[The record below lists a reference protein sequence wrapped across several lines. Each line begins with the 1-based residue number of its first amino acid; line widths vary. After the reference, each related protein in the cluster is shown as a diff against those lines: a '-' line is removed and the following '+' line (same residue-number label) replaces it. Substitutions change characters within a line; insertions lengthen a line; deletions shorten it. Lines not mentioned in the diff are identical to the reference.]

1 MFKNKK
7 QKHIKGEKPKRKSK
21 KGDREEEG
29 LTT

>member
-1 MFKNKK
+1 MRNRNISQVESPRVK
-7 QKHIKGEKPKRKSK
+7 ESK